1 MATFRLGRSRAL
13 RISVAVVAGFS
24 VAVVG
29 VLAYVYLHLNGN
41 IRTYSSAGVAASR
54 PPVSTPAPSS
64 TTGPPINL
72 LLIGSDSRTGA
83 NEELGGGAGVDGAR
97 SDTTILLHISGDRKH
112 ATGVSI
118 PRDSLVNV
126 PSCYANGA
134 WLPAQTD
141 VMFNSAFA
149 EGDLPAGN
157 PICTQNTVEAMTGI
171 RVDHTI
177 VIDFTGFAAMSSAI
191 GGVSVCV
198 PTVDNSML
206 ERAYGI
212 TLNPGIQTLS
222 GQAALEYV
230 RAREGF
236 GDNSDIGRMKRQQA
250 FLSALMKKMRDSGT
264 LGDPLTLYKLADA
277 ATSAITVDSS
287 LDSVGALVTLAQEL
301 RSVPLEN
308 VDFVTTPWQY
318 DGARVDLIQPDT
330 NVLWSLLRE
339 DRTLEGQD
347 ASGASVSASAGP
359 SSSPTNGPSAGPSAG
374 AGSSASAGRALDVPS
389 AAGEELATA
398 DLGGSPSLNPSLSPT
413 SGVSA
418 SASASAPGSPRP
430 AVSVPSGIT
439 DNIRKADSNPCSD
452 LNYGN

>member
-1 MATFRLGRSRAL
+1 MATFRLGRSRTL
-13 RISVAVVAGFS
+13 RVAVAVVASFS

-41 IRTYSSAGVAASR
+41 IRTYSSAGVAVSR

-72 LLIGSDSRTGA
+72 LLIGSDSRTGT
-83 NEELGGGAGVDGAR
+83 NENLGGGAGVDGAR
-97 SDTTILLHISGDRKH
+97 SDTTILLHIAGDRKH

-118 PRDSLVNV
+118 PRDSLVNI
-126 PSCYANGA
+126 PSCYVNGT

-171 RVDHTI
+171 RIDHTI

-198 PTVDNSML
+198 PTVDNSTL

-212 TLNPGIQTLS
+212 TLNSGVQTLS

-250 FLSALMKKMRDSGT
+250 FLSALMKKMLDSGT

-277 ATSAITVDSS
+277 ATSAITVDST
-287 LDSVGALVTLAQEL
+287 LDSVGALVSLAQEL
-301 RSVPLEN
+301 RSVPLSN

-330 NVLWSLLRE
+330 DVLWSLLRE

-347 ASGASVSASAGP
+347 ASGGSAASPSASASP
-359 SSSPTNGPSAGPSAG
+359 SSGPVSGPRRRADTST
-374 AGSSASAGRALDVPS
+374 SASQALNAPS
-389 AAGEELATA
+389 AAGEQLATS
-398 DLGGSPSLNPSLSPT
+398 DLGASPSLSPT
-413 SGVSA
+413 TGPSPSPSA
-418 SASASAPGSPRP
+418 SASRSSKPPVP
-430 AVSVPSGIT
+430 VPSGIT
-439 DNIRKADSNPCSD
+439 GNIRKADSNPCSD